1 MDIWLWWLHKLLS
14 LIASL
19 LAYTYTLTH
28 PILQHVRAQKL
39 SLSSF
44 FQFFPALLIFSFLFC
59 IACFD
64 SDFLVPSVS
73 KPPSLPSL
81 SLYPFLFK
89 ALFDFVLTFLFNIPF
104 MQIAIISIFPFIFG
118 FELWVLVFALHLSET
133 GSIRNEGLESEFPSF
148 EFLNIHCSAVK
159 FSLLGYLFFLI
170 FSLFLFAF

>member
-1 MDIWLWWLHKLLS
+1 MDIWLWWLHRLLS

-44 FQFFPALLIFSFLFC
+44 FQFFPTLLIFSFLFC

-73 KPPSLPSL
+73 KPPPLLSL
-81 SLYPFLFK
+81 STLSLSKHYSISSWPLFSS
-89 ALFDFVLTFLFNIPF
+89 LFNIPF
-104 MQIAIISIFPFIFG
+104 MQIAIISIFPFYFWFWGLSSG
-118 FELWVLVFALHLSET
+118 F
-133 GSIRNEGLESEFPSF
+133 
-148 EFLNIHCSAVK
+148 CSA
-159 FSLLGYLFFLI
+159 SLWNRKH
-170 FSLFLFAF
+170 